1 MFQRIK
7 TCLHSIRFIKRYFSL
22 ISQNISFFGDHMSSS
37 EEFLRE
43 ALEHL
48 REDEEALALII
59 FTRRRSL
66 WDVGVGAHILTHED
80 LENNIKI
87 VYGEETYEDLHS
99 LLMFM
104 THIVIEV
111 LSGLIRKDP
120 ETVYGLRI
128 LVDQIRDYIK
138 MLKTLTMEET
148 EED

>member
-1 MFQRIK
+1 
-7 TCLHSIRFIKRYFSL
+7 
-22 ISQNISFFGDHMSSS
+22 MSSS

-48 REDEEALALII
+48 REDEEVLALVI

-66 WDVGVGAHILTHED
+66 WDEGVGAHILTHEA

-87 VYGEETYEDLHS
+87 AYGEETYEDLHS

-128 LVDQIRDYIK
+128 FVDQIRDYIK
-138 MLKTLTMEET
+138 MLKMLTMENT
-148 EED
+148 ED

>member
-1 MFQRIK
+1 
-7 TCLHSIRFIKRYFSL
+7 
-22 ISQNISFFGDHMSSS
+22 MSSS

-48 REDEEALALII
+48 REDEEILALVI
-59 FTRRRSL
+59 FTRRKSL
-66 WDVGVGAHILTHED
+66 WDVGVGAHILTNED

-87 VYGEETYEDLHS
+87 VYGEETYEDLHN
-99 LLMFM
+99 LLMFI

-120 ETVYGLRI
+120 ETVYSLRTF
-128 LVDQIRDYIK
+128 VDQIRDYIK
-138 MLKTLTMEET
+138 ILKMLTKEDT

>member
-1 MFQRIK
+1 MSPQHKIYQE
-7 TCLHSIRFIKRYFSL
+7 IFSL
-22 ISQNISFFGDHMSSS
+22 ISQNISFFGDRMSSS

-48 REDEEALALII
+48 REDEEVLALVI

-87 VYGEETYEDLHS
+87 VYGEETYEDLHN
-99 LLMFM
+99 LLMFI

-120 ETVYGLRI
+120 ETVYGLRTF
-128 LVDQIRDYIK
+128 VDQIRDYIK
-138 MLKTLTMEET
+138 ILKMLTKEDT

>member
-1 MFQRIK
+1 MSPQHKIYQEIFP
-7 TCLHSIRFIKRYFSL
+7 L
-22 ISQNISFFGDHMSSS
+22 ISQNISFFGDRMSSS

-48 REDEEALALII
+48 REDEEILALII
-59 FTRRRSL
+59 FTRRKSL

-87 VYGEETYEDLHS
+87 VYGEETYEDLHN

-120 ETVYGLRI
+120 ETVYSLRTF
-128 LVDQIRDYIK
+128 VDQIRDYIK
-138 MLKTLTMEET
+138 ILKMLTKEDT

>member
-1 MFQRIK
+1 MSPQHKIYQE
-7 TCLHSIRFIKRYFSL
+7 IFSL
-22 ISQNISFFGDHMSSS
+22 ISQNISFFGDRMSSS

-48 REDEEALALII
+48 REDEEVLALII
-59 FTRRRSL
+59 FTRRKSL
-66 WDVGVGAHILTHED
+66 WDEGARAHILTHED

-87 VYGEETYEDLHS
+87 VYGEETYEDLHN
-99 LLMFM
+99 LLMFI

-120 ETVYGLRI
+120 ETVYGLRTF
-128 LVDQIRDYIK
+128 VDQIRDYIK
-138 MLKTLTMEET
+138 TLKRLTMENT

>member
-1 MFQRIK
+1 MSPQHKIYQEIFP
-7 TCLHSIRFIKRYFSL
+7 L
-22 ISQNISFFGDHMSSS
+22 ISQNISFFGDRMSSS

-48 REDEEALALII
+48 RKDEEVLALVI

-66 WDVGVGAHILTHED
+66 WDEGARAHILTNED

-87 VYGEETYEDLHS
+87 VYGEETYEDLHN
-99 LLMFM
+99 LLMFI

-128 LVDQIRDYIK
+128 FVDQIRDYIK
-138 MLKTLTMEET
+138 MLKMLTKEDT

>member
-1 MFQRIK
+1 MSPQHKIYQEMFP
-7 TCLHSIRFIKRYFSL
+7 L
-22 ISQNISFFGDHMSSS
+22 ISQNISFFGDRMSSS

-43 ALEHL
+43 TLEHL
-48 REDEEALALII
+48 KEDEEILALII

-66 WDVGVGAHILTHED
+66 WDEGVGAHILTHED

-87 VYGEETYEDLHS
+87 VYGEETYEDLHN
-99 LLMFM
+99 LLMFI

-120 ETVYGLRI
+120 ETVYGLKI
-128 LVDQIRDYIK
+128 FVDQIRDYIK
-138 MLKTLTMEET
+138 MLKTLAMEET

>member
-1 MFQRIK
+1 MPPQHKIYQE
-7 TCLHSIRFIKRYFSL
+7 IFSL
-22 ISQNISFFGDHMSSS
+22 ISQNISFFGDRMSSS

-43 ALEHL
+43 TLEHL
-48 REDEEALALII
+48 REDEEILALII

-66 WDVGVGAHILTHED
+66 WDEGARAHILTNED

-87 VYGEETYEDLHS
+87 VYGEETYEDLHN
-99 LLMFM
+99 LLMFI

-111 LSGLIRKDP
+111 LSGLIKKDP

-128 LVDQIRDYIK
+128 FVDQIRDYIK
-138 MLKTLTMEET
+138 MLKRLTMENT

>member
-1 MFQRIK
+1 MSLKHKIYQEI
-7 TCLHSIRFIKRYFSL
+7 FSL
-22 ISQNISFFGDHMSSS
+22 ISQNISFFGDRMSSS

-48 REDEEALALII
+48 REDEEILALII
-59 FTRRRSL
+59 FTRRKSL
-66 WDVGVGAHILTHED
+66 WDEGARAHILTHED

-87 VYGEETYEDLHS
+87 VYGEETYEDLHN

-104 THIVIEV
+104 THIIIEV
-111 LSGLIRKDP
+111 FSGLIRKDP

-128 LVDQIRDYIK
+128 FVDQIRDYIK
-138 MLKTLTMEET
+138 MLKTLTMENT